1 MKPRVLALAVLVALW
16 CIVPAEGSANPTAGI
31 FTPLAD
37 IVANPSA
44 FVGKLV
50 SVQATFQGWRN
61 APGSPPV
68 TRSDWVIQA
77 PGGPS
82 IYCTGQY
89 PEDLRPEDPA
99 ALGRPVTVLGQVM
112 LATNGQPYLQ
122 VSQVTPMHPTIERM
136 VSVSQILFD
145 PLGMQ
150 GRTVGLLGVLAKGY
164 GPRGN
169 RLYLLADPTGA
180 ITLERLP
187 KLYPKGTILRLRG
200 VVGTD
205 SNGLPV
211 VKNVEILS
219 AQP

>member
-1 MKPRVLALAVLVALW
+1 MKPRVLVLLVFVAVW
-16 CIVPAEGSANPTAGI
+16 FFVPAIASANPDADI

-37 IVANPSA
+37 IVAHPDA
-44 FVGKLV
+44 FAGHLV
-50 SVQATFQGWRN
+50 SVQATYQGWRN

-89 PEDLRPEDPA
+89 PDQLRPDDPA
-99 ALGRPVTVLGQVM
+99 ALGRQVTVLGQVM
-112 LATNGQPYLQ
+112 ISAAGQPYLQ
-122 VSQVTPMHPTIERM
+122 VSQVTPMQPALERM

-150 GRTVGLLGVLAKGY
+150 GRTIGLLGVLAKGY

-205 SNGLPV
+205 SNGLPL
-211 VKNVEILS
+211 VKDVEIVS
-219 AQP
+219 AKP